1 MKIRFQYGDRV
12 AVVPGSAV
20 DAAVKAGREELLV
33 LLLLADA
40 AEESPDAIAARAG
53 LDAEKVRNAIAFW
66 RGTGVI
72 ALTEEETPR
81 APAATDA
88 AGSATPLK
96 PHREAELPHYTG
108 DELADILEKRKDAAV
123 LVDACQR
130 SLGRMCNPHEINII
144 LGLSDYLRLDNE
156 YILLL
161 INYCVRNGKK
171 SLRYIEKTAFSLYDQ
186 DIADVP
192 SLTAWMARG
201 DALKSAEG
209 ELRTMLGIG
218 ARALTGKETGMF
230 TRWLCDF
237 GFSVEIIRMAYEITV
252 DANKTKVLDY
262 MNGILERWHADG
274 LDTAEK
280 IRAQA
285 QERAARQNGAPQ
297 KEGGSFVT
305 DDFFDAALRRSLGD
319 AYTQTVGTE
328 HK

>member
-1 MKIRFQYGDRV
+1 MKIRFQYGERV
-12 AVVPGSAV
+12 AVVPGLAV
-20 DAAVKAGREELLV
+20 DAAMKAGREELLV

-40 AEESPDAIAARAG
+40 AEASVAAIAQRSG
-53 LDAEKVRNAIAFW
+53 LDEERVKNALAFW
-66 RGTGVI
+66 RGAGVI
-72 ALTEEETPR
+72 SLSES
-81 APAATDA
+81 APADA
-88 AGSATPLK
+88 FVKSDAPESDRSPKLR
-96 PHREAELPHYTG
+96 REAELPHYTG
-108 DELADILEKRKDAAV
+108 DELADILEKHKDAAV

-171 SLRYIEKTAFSLYDQ
+171 SLRYIEKTAFALYDQ
-186 DIADVP
+186 EIADVP

-252 DANKTKVLDY
+252 DANKAKVLDY

-274 LDTAEK
+274 LNTVEK
-280 IRAQA
+280 IHAAAQA
-285 QERAARQNGAPQ
+285 RAERQNGTVP
-297 KEGGSFVT
+297 KEGGSFAT
-305 DDFFDAALRRSLGD
+305 EDFFDAALRRSLGD
-319 AYTQTVGTE
+319 AYTQTVGT
-328 HK
+328 KQK